1 MIRLR
6 LETPEQRL
14 PDVMDVYIYRC
25 REDGNFSRLIIIIV
39 LLLCIYDVSRQTYR
53 ITVTTV

>member
-14 PDVMDVYIYRC
+14 PDVMNVYIYRC
-25 REDGNFSRLIIIIV
+25 REDGNFCRLIIIIV
-39 LLLCIYDVSRQTYR
+39 LLLCIYGVSRQTYR